1 MTEGGLFILEAWSL
15 QSDTVIQSKKRV
27 DIASI
32 RHQCE
37 GSEASNGHTIWFND
51 KNGLTMCDCGAIVP
65 DVIQTLCVLFN
76 MEWLQN
82 R

>member
-1 MTEGGLFILEAWSL
+1 MTEDELFRLGAWSL
-15 QSDTVIQSKKRV
+15 QSDTIIQSKKRV
-27 DIASI
+27 NIASI
-32 RHQCE
+32 RHQCG
-37 GSEASNGHTIWFND
+37 GSEINGHTIWFND
-51 KNGLTMCDCGAIVP
+51 KKSLTMCYCGAIVP